1 MCVDPLLFHIC
12 TESYWGGGVRGG
24 VCVGEGGRGVG
35 VMHALG
41 QNRCRKEKKNQKN
54 ISKVSLQS
62 SFCGV
67 YMYEEIGGVGA

>member
-1 MCVDPLLFHIC
+1 M
-12 TESYWGGGVRGG
+12 
-24 VCVGEGGRGVG
+24 GEVGRGVG